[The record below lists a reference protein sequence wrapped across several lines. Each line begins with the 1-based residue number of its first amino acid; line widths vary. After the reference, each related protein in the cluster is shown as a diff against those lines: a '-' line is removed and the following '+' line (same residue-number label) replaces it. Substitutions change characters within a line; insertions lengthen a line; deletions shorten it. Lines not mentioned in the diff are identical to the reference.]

1 MEKRISRGK
10 LVSPIEILEVRLS
23 ADAEIE
29 IEIQYVER
37 VTEYVRTDRDSLCTY
52 REGHCMYVQI
62 GIVHVR
68 SERDSVCT
76 LSDIAHDIT

>member
-29 IEIQYVER
+29 IEIEIQYVER
-37 VTEYVRTDRDSLCTY
+37 VPLYVRTESDRICTY
-52 REGHCMYVQI
+52 R
-62 GIVHVR
+62 
-68 SERDSVCT
+68 
-76 LSDIAHDIT
+76 

>member
-10 LVSPIEILEVRLS
+10 LVSPIEILEVCVS

-29 IEIQYVER
+29 IEIQYVQR

-52 REGHCMYVQI
+52 REGQCLYVQI
-62 GIVHVR
+62 GIAHVP
-68 SERDSVCT
+68 SDSVCT
-76 LSDIAHDIT
+76 LSDIAYDIT